1 MSCRVDERV
10 AVGNL
15 KRIANDLRAVIG
27 LGDNKVETVSTAF
40 QLVRDQQF
48 QFFSTISGCI

>member
-27 LGDNKVETVSTAF
+27 LGDNKVETVSAAF
-40 QLVRDQQF
+40 KLVRDQQF